1 MPVQSHL
8 SQEINKPPGQAS
20 DGRENPLSPFSARN
34 SKAGAGRVKV
44 LTRVRKSRVPL
55 SLQPGGKPTKSSSW
69 HRAAQELSA
78 EMEFATLNQA
88 MEGGGRVCFPCVT
101 RRVGQESG

>member
-8 SQEINKPPGQAS
+8 SQEINKLPGKAS
-20 DGRENPLSPFSARN
+20 DGRENTLSPFSARN

-44 LTRVRKSRVPL
+44 LTRIRKSRVPL

-78 EMEFATLNQA
+78 EMELATLNQA
-88 MEGGGRVCFPCVT
+88 MGGGETCVCFPCVT
-101 RRVGQESG
+101 